1 MNYLRGGKKESTD
14 PLETFEIKI
23 PTKMDK
29 TYGRNPYYI
38 YNKV

>member
-1 MNYLRGGKKESTD
+1 MITSVAVKREHG